1 VVENGVETELFS
13 PQNSEQ
19 LRANLGIQ
27 DRFVVSYVGTM
38 GIAHGLDTLIEAAAR
53 LQKTSPEVLFLLIGE
68 GADKQRLKNIADV
81 RGLGNILFL
90 DQQIRSNIP
99 AFISASDASLVLLKK
114 TELFKTVIPTKML
127 EFMSCARPLI
137 LGVDGQARDIMEH
150 ARAGIFVEPENA
162 DQLVNAIVSLK
173 RNRELREELGKNG
186 RRYILQNFSREK
198 TASTYIEI
206 LQTMLNH
213 GTVSHAGGSLATA
226 LPR

>member
-1 VVENGVETELFS
+1 
-13 PQNSEQ
+13 
-19 LRANLGIQ
+19 
-27 DRFVVSYVGTM
+27 M
-38 GIAHGLDTLIEAAAR
+38 GIAHGLNTLIEAAER

-68 GADKQRLKNIADV
+68 GADKQRLKNIADG
-81 RGLGNILFL
+81 RGLRNILFL
-90 DQQIRSNIP
+90 DKQIRSNIP

-213 GTVSHAGGSLATA
+213 GTVSHAAA
-226 LPR
+226 A